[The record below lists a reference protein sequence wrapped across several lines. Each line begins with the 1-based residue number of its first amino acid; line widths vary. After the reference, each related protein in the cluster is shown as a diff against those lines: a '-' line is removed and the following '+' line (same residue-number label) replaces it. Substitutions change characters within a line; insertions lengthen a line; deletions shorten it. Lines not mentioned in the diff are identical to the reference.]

1 MGRFMVEGG
10 DPTDIHRDRAVM
22 PERPGI
28 VASALPDSAL
38 VSLRLAEPD
47 RSTFVDVNRTRLR
60 VWEWGDEAAPVVIC
74 VHGGYDH
81 GRMWDGFAPRLA
93 ALGYRVLCPDVRGHG
108 DSGRLSSGHVWLAS
122 ALDLALL
129 ARGAGAPV
137 GLVGHSFGGGQAM
150 FVAAVWPELAR
161 WVVNLDGL
169 GPAPAEFVERDL
181 VEMATD
187 GLDAAVRVRQRPP
200 RVYASLEEMADRRA
214 KVNLRLPRP
223 WLEHLVRHGSVPAE
237 GGWSWKA
244 DPVFGVGLP
253 GDFFEEELLAE
264 QEIVTSPMLVLTG
277 AEHDTWSELTDDEA
291 AARVAR
297 IPNARHQV
305 VADAGHYVHIEQPDA
320 VLAAVAAFLE
330 EVGP

>member
-1 MGRFMVEGG
+1 M
-10 DPTDIHRDRAVM
+10 
-22 PERPGI
+22 
-28 VASALPDSAL
+28 SALRDSAT
-38 VSLRLAEPD
+38 VSLGLPEPD

-60 VWEWGDEAAPVVIC
+60 VWEWGSEDDPPVIC
-74 VHGGYDH
+74 VHGAHDH
-81 GRMWDGFAPRLA
+81 GRMWDGFAPGLA

-122 ALDLALL
+122 SLDIGLL
-129 ARGAGAPV
+129 ARGVGAPV

-150 FVAAVWPELAR
+150 FVAAVWPELVG

-169 GPAPAEFVERDL
+169 GPAPAAFVERDMA
-181 VEMATD
+181 EMATA
-187 GLDAAVRVRQRPP
+187 GLDAAVRVRTRPP
-200 RVYASLEEMADRRA
+200 RVYGSLEEMADRRA
-214 KVNLRLPRP
+214 RVNVRLPRP
-223 WLEHLVRHGSVPAE
+223 WVEHLVRHGTVEAE
-237 GGWSWKA
+237 GGWRWKV

-264 QEIVTSPMLVLTG
+264 QELVRAPMLVLTG
-277 AEHDTWSELTDDEA
+277 AEHDMWSELTDDEA

-305 VADAGHYVHIEQPDA
+305 VAGAGHYVHIEQPGA
-320 VLAAVAAFLE
+320 VLAAVAAFLD